1 MPHSSMR
8 WMILMHVLFLFY
20 SAGSIFS
27 KLAAGEAFMSLKFVL
42 AYGLVIVI
50 LACYA
55 VGWQQVIK
63 HLPLSTAYA
72 NKAVTIIWGIIWGAL
87 LFHERITPGKL
98 IGAIIV
104 LTGIV
109 LYSGAEHD
117 RER

>member
-1 MPHSSMR
+1 MLPSSIR

-27 KLAAGEAFMSLKFVL
+27 KLAAGESFMGMRFVIL
-42 AYGLVIVI
+42 YSVIILILVI
-50 LACYA
+50 YA

-63 HLPLSTAYA
+63 HVPLSTAYA

-87 LFHERITPGKL
+87 FFRERITLGKL

-109 LYSGAEHD
+109 LYSGADHD
-117 RER
+117 TEQ